1 MYVPQIILLMKTTKK
16 GDYMAPES
24 EAFKMQAEKIICVSG
39 GGSEKPGDDE
49 LDSMLFDPL
58 FDGIF

>member
-1 MYVPQIILLMKTTKK
+1 MKTTKK
-16 GDYMAPES
+16 EDYLVPES
-24 EAFKMQAEKIICVSG
+24 KAFEMQAERIICVSG

-49 LDSMLFDPL
+49 LDSMFFDPL